1 MAATASVLAL
11 VALQLITRVS
21 SFALS
26 IALARGLGARF
37 YGLANVQLQLI
48 SSSALFLSKEGLRRA
63 CQRVYA
69 GGAGSALAHGMN
81 LAWLSVPITAA
92 VAVACAY
99 YVITRGRP
107 EELAQL
113 VTPAEYAVTIMAV
126 CAAAV
131 VEAIADPG
139 WLYAQ
144 ANDLIGRRVLAEGS
158 ALVLKAAATAWLALG
173 LGMGARA
180 FGYGQLVFA
189 CAYVA
194 LLYALLSRHCTLR
207 LLMPRAAVEAHEKA
221 ADERAE
227 SAVVGEAGAALS
239 HRAASSAARAVSST
253 DGAVP
258 GAALSHR
265 AASSAARAV
274 SSTDGA
280 VPGALTWWPRWQ
292 RIVAAQYCW
301 QSVQKYALT
310 EGERVVLVSL
320 SPLAQQGEYALVSNL
335 GSLVARLLLQPFE
348 EVAFAHFSRA
358 AAAGPLGMRPLRHL
372 YSLLRGASI
381 FGGVLLAFSPAYS
394 WLLLRLLYGTQW
406 SDGEAPRLLAIYS
419 GYVCLMAING
429 VAEAFVNAT
438 ATRTQLNSLAS
449 AMVALSLAYVP
460 AAVLGL
466 RLAGSAGLVLA
477 NSLSML
483 ARISYAYRFAR
494 RAAADARATDPSCKS
509 SEAAAPK
516 LLPHTSVLIALAASA
531 LITSGAK
538 AWLGTPTSPLA
549 HHACH
554 VGIGVLCLAL
564 VIVIVLKGEPDL
576 LAAVREAR
584 RKPAD

>member
-1 MAATASVLAL
+1 MKCLVFDAGQWPATASVLAL

-99 YVITRGRP
+99 YVIARGRT

-131 VEAIADPG
+131 VEAVADPG

-158 ALVLKAAATAWLALG
+158 ALVLKAAATAWLALS

-227 SAVVGEAGAALS
+227 C
-239 HRAASSAARAVSST
+239 RR
-253 DGAVP
+253 
-258 GAALSHR
+258 
-265 AASSAARAV
+265 
-274 SSTDGA
+274 
-280 VPGALTWWPRWQ
+280 
-292 RIVAAQYCW
+292 
-301 QSVQKYALT
+301 
-310 EGERVVLVSL
+310 
-320 SPLAQQGEYALVSNL
+320 
-335 GSLVARLLLQPFE
+335 
-348 EVAFAHFSRA
+348 
-358 AAAGPLGMRPLRHL
+358 
-372 YSLLRGASI
+372 
-381 FGGVLLAFSPAYS
+381 
-394 WLLLRLLYGTQW
+394 
-406 SDGEAPRLLAIYS
+406 
-419 GYVCLMAING
+419 
-429 VAEAFVNAT
+429 
-438 ATRTQLNSLAS
+438 RTL
-449 AMVALSLAYVP
+449 
-460 AAVLGL
+460 
-466 RLAGSAGLVLA
+466 
-477 NSLSML
+477 
-483 ARISYAYRFAR
+483 
-494 RAAADARATDPSCKS
+494 
-509 SEAAAPK
+509 
-516 LLPHTSVLIALAASA
+516 
-531 LITSGAK
+531 
-538 AWLGTPTSPLA
+538 
-549 HHACH
+549 
-554 VGIGVLCLAL
+554 
-564 VIVIVLKGEPDL
+564 
-576 LAAVREAR
+576 
-584 RKPAD
+584 

>member
-1 MAATASVLAL
+1 MAATASILAL

-180 FGYGQLVFA
+180 FGFGQLVFA
-189 CAYVA
+189 CVYVA

-207 LLMPRAAVEAHEKA
+207 LLIPRAAVEAHDKA

-227 SAVVGEAGAALS
+227 SAVVGEADAALS
-239 HRAASSAARAVSST
+239 HRATWSAVRAVSS
-253 DGAVP
+253 A
-258 GAALSHR
+258 
-265 AASSAARAV
+265 
-274 SSTDGA
+274 DGA
-280 VPGALTWWPRWQ
+280 VPGALMWWPRWQ

-310 EGERVVLVSL
+310 EGERVVLVSI

-438 ATRTQLNSLAS
+438 ASRTQLNSLAS
-449 AMVALSLAYVP
+449 TMVVLSLAYVP
-460 AAVLGL
+460 AAALGL
-466 RLAGSAGLVLA
+466 RLAGSTGLVLA

-494 RAAADARATDPSCKS
+494 RAAADARATDPSCKAV
-509 SEAAAPK
+509 EAAAPK
-516 LLPHTSVLIALAASA
+516 LLPHSSVEASTTLLPPKLLPHSSVLGALAASA

-538 AWLGTPTSPLA
+538 AWLGTPASPLA

-554 VGIGVLCLAL
+554 VGIGMLCLAL
-564 VIVIVLKGEPDL
+564 VIVIVLKAEPDL